1 MKQLAAEL
9 SKRHRGNDFSLSR
22 VPVEEK
28 ANRADRNLALI
39 VRRPHH
45 HTEGSTR

>member
-1 MKQLAAEL
+1 MKQLAAER
-9 SKRHRGNDFSLSR
+9 SKRHRGYDFSLSGA
-22 VPVEEK
+22 PVEDK

-39 VRRPHH
+39 IRRRHH